1 MLGDIKNFVLPH
13 ILYEKIVCQQ
23 TDIQTIFLFLENLWL
38 EFQMFSGLF
47 FSFGKWFKRNH
58 DFLTKIRLWPD
69 HERRRGKFGTKILE
83 QKNEMN
89 LGNSKIQ
96 EKLNIE
102 CGCCLK
108 LYLKNGWG
116 MLNFDVISVVLYFLQ
131 NNFFFLN
138 FCSLLVQNPQQ
149 FLLC

>member
-58 DFLTKIRLWPD
+58 DFPYQDQAMARSREEEGQIW
-69 HERRRGKFGTKILE
+69 
-83 QKNEMN
+83 
-89 LGNSKIQ
+89 
-96 EKLNIE
+96 
-102 CGCCLK
+102 
-108 LYLKNGWG
+108 Y
-116 MLNFDVISVVLYFLQ
+116 
-131 NNFFFLN
+131 
-138 FCSLLVQNPQQ
+138 
-149 FLLC
+149 